1 MTSEKISLKVDQKGL
16 TNMTGITKLLEN
28 VFAPIT
34 MVQTRGISNTNSNP
48 FANYSGNPFV
58 STSGQNPF
66 ADYGQNKPVAGGYFA
81 GYYNNQP
88 NIVGRRLFIEV

>member
-1 MTSEKISLKVDQKGL
+1 MA
-16 TNMTGITKLLEN
+16 GIVKLLAN
-28 VFAPIT
+28 VLAPA
-34 MVQTRGISNTNSNP
+34 VQTTNISRTSTNP
-48 FANYSGNPFV
+48 FAQVSGNPFV
-58 STSGQNPF
+58 TAQDTNPF

>member
-1 MTSEKISLKVDQKGL
+1 MAGIVKI
-16 TNMTGITKLLEN
+16 LEN
-28 VFAPIT
+28 VFAPAT
-34 MVQTRGISNTNSNP
+34 MVQTRGISQTGSNP

-58 STSGQNPF
+58 SAQSNNPF
-66 ADYGQNKPVAGGYFA
+66 ADYGQNKPVPGGYFA

>member
-1 MTSEKISLKVDQKGL
+1 MA
-16 TNMTGITKLLEN
+16 GIVKLLAN
-28 VFAPIT
+28 VLTASP
-34 MVQTRGISNTNSNP
+34 MVQTTNITRTNSNP
-48 FANYSGNPFV
+48 FAQSYGNPFV
-58 STSGQNPF
+58 NSQGHNPF